1 MKTLRQIVELK
12 KIDLIPDPELQAGTV
27 SDYVHPKSEAEK
39 NFIGKH
45 LDTIQVQNHPAFKSQ
60 EEQDAVFKAT
70 NVKSDETHHNAGAG
84 HYKLPT
90 GAGEPEGEDAQI
102 YEEALDF
109 VRENL
114 TEDNLAEFDQMLEE
128 NPDAA
133 VEFAV
138 EVASEVLNNE

>member
-12 KIDLIPDPELQAGTV
+12 KIDLVPDPELQAGNV
-27 SDYVHPKSEAEK
+27 SDYAHPKSEAEK

-70 NVKSDETHHNAGAG
+70 NVKTDGTHHNAGAG
-84 HYKLPT
+84 HYNVPV
-90 GAGEPEGEDAQI
+90 AGDDDGDDAKI
-102 YEEALDF
+102 YEQALDF
-109 VRENL
+109 VRDNL

-138 EVASEVLNNE
+138 EVASEVLDNE